1 MASSLRPRSSWCCS
15 PPSRA
20 DPDRSTAPTLTGAR
34 GARSGHPGEVGV
46 PRPAPFAGWGR
57 AEGPDG
63 EGVLQ
68 RAETRHTIELSTG
81 VRWERLT
88 PRHDSRVDFL
98 DVVYEPY
105 DRSS

>member
-1 MASSLRPRSSWCCS
+1 MGRSVGALPVAVSVTYWPRPGRRR
-15 PPSRA
+15 PSR
-20 DPDRSTAPTLTGAR
+20 
-34 GARSGHPGEVGV
+34 
-46 PRPAPFAGWGR
+46 GWGR

-81 VRWERLT
+81 MRWERLT

-105 DRSS
+105 GRSS